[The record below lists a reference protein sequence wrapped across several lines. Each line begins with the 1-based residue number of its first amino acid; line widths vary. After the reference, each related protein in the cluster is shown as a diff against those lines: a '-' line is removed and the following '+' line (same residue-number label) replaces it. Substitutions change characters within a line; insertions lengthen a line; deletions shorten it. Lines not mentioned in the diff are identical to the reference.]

1 MEKYVKSEYD
11 KELDPVSYYN
21 RYKSDNAINLYL
33 DKVKSVKRISE
44 SQLVTE
50 NGLGDIIEINIING
64 SIITDA
70 ESSFTDLQ
78 ANKEY
83 TPFMLLSKYKFKG
96 NHYAAYTHVDRTY
109 LNAHIPYIRVATDYF
124 KIITKRD
131 RFDIDRKEI
140 KRWKK
145 EEIKQDH
152 GAGLLKHITK
162 YDGFVM
168 QPDNL
173 NYTST
178 VGNYYN
184 MYSEF
189 SHKPKK
195 GEWKWIEILLRQVFN
210 GHYEKGLRYLQ
221 ILYLKPKQILPIL
234 VLGSKERST
243 GKTTFLNFMAQ
254 LFGENYTVIT
264 PQEFTSSFNSSYAFC
279 NIIGI
284 EETVDDK
291 AATVNKIKGLSTGK
305 FIPVN
310 QKHIDNYKLP
320 FYGKFIITTNEP
332 EKFLKIDTDE
342 IRFWVHILE
351 KPKIKNTN
359 IEDDVISEIP
369 AFLDYLSNMEE
380 ITTEQSRMVFSPAEL
395 KTKALELVKKES
407 HTGLYFDMNANLENW
422 FSENNKDE
430 LVMHLTEIKNI
441 FFAGNSQIST
451 NYIRN
456 VLKNEFKI
464 EPKVKYYIPSNGG
477 VGKTSRV
484 YTFKRS
490 DFIDFEELGGED
502 MPF

>member
-1 MEKYVKSEYD
+1 MDKYKNPEYD
-11 KELDPVSYYN
+11 KDFDPVSYYN
-21 RYKSDNAINLYL
+21 KYKSDHAINIYL
-33 DKVKSVKRISE
+33 DKVKAVKKVSETKLVVKDGVGGSV
-44 SQLVTE
+44 
-50 NGLGDIIEINIING
+50 DINIING
-64 SIITDA
+64 SLIIYSDN
-70 ESSFTDLQ
+70 SFSDLQ

-83 TPFMLLSKYKFKG
+83 NPFMLLSKYKFKN
-96 NHYAAYTHVDRTY
+96 NHYAAYTYVDREF
-109 LNAHIPYIRVATDYF
+109 LNAHIPYIRVGVDYF
-124 KIITKRD
+124 KIITKTD
-131 RFDIDRKEI
+131 RFSIDRKEI

-173 NYTST
+173 KYSST
-178 VGNYYN
+178 IGNYYN

-195 GEWKWIEILLRQVFN
+195 GEWKWIEILLKQVFN
-210 GHYEKGLRYLQ
+210 GHYEKGLKYLQ

-291 AATVNKIKGLSTGK
+291 TATVNKIKGLSTGK

-332 EKFLKIDTDE
+332 
-342 IRFWVHILE
+342 
-351 KPKIKNTN
+351 KIKNTN
-359 IEDDVISEIP
+359 IEEDVIKEIP
-369 AFLDYLSNMEE
+369 AFLDHLLNMEE
-380 ITTEQSRMVFSPAEL
+380 ITNEVSRMVFSPEDL

-407 HTGLYFDMNANLENW
+407 HTGLYFDMYANFENW
-422 FSENNKDE
+422 FTENNKKE
-430 LVMHLTEIKNI
+430 IVLHLTEIKNL
-441 FFAGNSQIST
+441 FFHNNSQIST

-464 EPKVKYYIPSNGG
+464 DPKVKYYIPINAAS
-477 VGKTSRV
+477 GKTSRV
-484 YTFKRS
+484 YTFNRD
-490 DFIDFEELGGED
+490 DFIDFGEKSD
-502 MPF
+502 ESDDCPF